1 MSKQVP
7 ARFLVVMI
15 WVAAI
20 TWVLVMFGACSIKR
34 DRTPAK
40 QQNTPHVTTVPNIDI
55 PVEQIDT
62 NRDGRISHTEASN
75 IHMTNTTTPIVIFL
89 CVGAATLFS
98 CIICVWAARRIPRN
112 ISTPDA
118 DKHTP
123 VDEDPDFL
131 SSTSARNTREPAAPT
146 GKTERLR
153 RSNDK

>member
-20 TWVLVMFGACSIKR
+20 TWLMVMIAGCSIKR

-40 QQNTPHVTTVPNIDI
+40 QQNTPHVTATPNIDI

-62 NRDGRISHTEASN
+62 NRDGRISHSEASN

-89 CVGAATLFS
+89 CVGAATLAS
-98 CIICVWAARRIPRN
+98 CIICVWAARRIPRKTD
-112 ISTPDA
+112 TPT
-118 DKHTP
+118 KPTP

-131 SSTSARNTREPAAPT
+131 NSASARKTREPAAPK
-146 GKTERLR
+146 GKAERLR